1 MQVSLN
7 FSAVGN
13 LMTVPVPPDVTDI
26 EAVSWLRCLAEH
38 WPSRL
43 SIADST
49 TLLLTVELP
58 AHDVDVRNISGFV
71 EQLLCDLR
79 RNAQR
84 NETTSPELEK
94 LVTSIIDRS
103 LGAK

>member
-13 LMTVPVPPDVTDI
+13 LMTVPIPPDVSDI
-26 EAVSWLRCLAEH
+26 EAVSWLRSVAER
-38 WPSRL
+38 WPSTL

-58 AHDVDVRNISGFV
+58 AHDVDVEKISEFV
-71 EQLLCDLR
+71 EQLLCDSR

-84 NETTSPELEK
+84 NESTSSALEN